1 MSLLIL
7 SKKEEN
13 AHRLLAEF
21 ERSIKHILILIREPK
36 VSNIYRR
43 VCNS

>member
-1 MSLLIL
+1 MSLPIP

-36 VSNIYRR
+36 VSKIYRR
-43 VCNS
+43 VFNL